1 MNENRNLLLAVVLS
15 IGIVMGFQYFVVIP
29 REQARRAA
37 VAALP
42 QTSQDKSGSA
52 QTSPAL
58 ATPATV
64 VAPILDA
71 QPAGEVVIDSPR
83 LTGRINLRGARFD
96 RLTLRDYR
104 QQAGDM
110 APPVELLNDQ
120 VGRDGFVLQLG
131 WQNVAGAA
139 GAAPLALPDVNTV
152 WQADRPTLTPDNPVT
167 LRWNNGQGQEF
178 VQQIQIDK
186 QFMLQFNQ
194 SITNSAPAAVALAP
208 VAEILRQQGGGK
220 SNPAFGQE
228 GLVGS
233 FDDSV
238 ARTGYRKL
246 DIGETRGLAGKVD
259 WAALT
264 DVYWLVALA
273 PADQG
278 LYQAA
283 LSREPDTQANFYE
296 NAKGEG
302 QFGAP
307 MQHYRLRLTGMPS
320 TVAPGQSLAVA
331 YQALTGAKEIPLL
344 ESYARQHNLP
354 RLEQAVDFGWFYFIA
369 KPLYHLL
376 KAIHVLLGN
385 YGLAIIGLTLMMRI
399 AMFPLANASF
409 KAMKRMKDLQPEM
422 TRVRELYGAD
432 KMRMNQEIL
441 AMYKR
446 ERVNPVGG
454 CLPMLL
460 QLPIFFALYKVLVV
474 AIELRHAPFFGWVHD
489 LSAPDP
495 TNLFTL
501 FGALPWNP
509 PSILV
514 MGILPLL
521 MGGTMVLQQR
531 LNPPPTDPTQAMVFK
546 LMPYMFTLMMAHFAA
561 GLILYWTSN
570 NLLSIL
576 QQYWLNARLAKR
588 DAAKALIQ
596 SKQQQK
602 NARRA
607 QKLNSPKNPS

>member
-37 VAALP
+37 LPSVSAQVAAFP
-42 QTSQDKSGSA
+42 TVA
-52 QTSPAL
+52 TSPN
-58 ATPATV
+58 PATAV
-64 VAPILDA
+64 TPVADA

-104 QQAGDM
+104 QQAGDT

-131 WQNVAGAA
+131 WQNVAGAG

>member
-1 MNENRNLLLAVVLS
+1 
-15 IGIVMGFQYFVVIP
+15 
-29 REQARRAA
+29 
-37 VAALP
+37 
-42 QTSQDKSGSA
+42 
-52 QTSPAL
+52 
-58 ATPATV
+58 
-64 VAPILDA
+64 
-71 QPAGEVVIDSPR
+71 
-83 LTGRINLRGARFD
+83 
-96 RLTLRDYR
+96 
-104 QQAGDM
+104 
-110 APPVELLNDQ
+110 
-120 VGRDGFVLQLG
+120 
-131 WQNVAGAA
+131 
-139 GAAPLALPDVNTV
+139 
-152 WQADRPTLTPDNPVT
+152 
-167 LRWNNGQGQEF
+167 
-178 VQQIQIDK
+178 
-186 QFMLQFNQ
+186 MLQFNQ

-320 TVAPGQSLAVA
+320 TVASGQSLAVA

>member
-1 MNENRNLLLAVVLS
+1 
-15 IGIVMGFQYFVVIP
+15 
-29 REQARRAA
+29 
-37 VAALP
+37 
-42 QTSQDKSGSA
+42 
-52 QTSPAL
+52 
-58 ATPATV
+58 
-64 VAPILDA
+64 
-71 QPAGEVVIDSPR
+71 
-83 LTGRINLRGARFD
+83 
-96 RLTLRDYR
+96 
-104 QQAGDM
+104 
-110 APPVELLNDQ
+110 
-120 VGRDGFVLQLG
+120 
-131 WQNVAGAA
+131 
-139 GAAPLALPDVNTV
+139 
-152 WQADRPTLTPDNPVT
+152 
-167 LRWNNGQGQEF
+167 
-178 VQQIQIDK
+178 
-186 QFMLQFNQ
+186 
-194 SITNSAPAAVALAP
+194 
-208 VAEILRQQGGGK
+208 
-220 SNPAFGQE
+220 
-228 GLVGS
+228 
-233 FDDSV
+233 
-238 ARTGYRKL
+238 
-246 DIGETRGLAGKVD
+246 
-259 WAALT
+259 
-264 DVYWLVALA
+264 
-273 PADQG
+273 
-278 LYQAA
+278 
-283 LSREPDTQANFYE
+283 
-296 NAKGEG
+296 
-302 QFGAP
+302 

-546 LMPYMFTLMMAHFAA
+546 LMP
-561 GLILYWTSN
+561 
-570 NLLSIL
+570 
-576 QQYWLNARLAKR
+576 
-588 DAAKALIQ
+588 
-596 SKQQQK
+596 
-602 NARRA
+602 
-607 QKLNSPKNPS
+607 